1 MDRVEFV
8 ITHEADRF
16 AGFAHPLCGPHNLDI
31 LWPSVD
37 QVSEEER
44 LTAHGM
50 PPDTGAVFIA
60 QNLKSMDKRSGVA
73 VDVAEDVNATGV
85 LEDVDF
91 KVSFLGA
98 D

>member
-1 MDRVEFV
+1 
-8 ITHEADRF
+8 
-16 AGFAHPLCGPHNLDI
+16 
-31 LWPSVD
+31 
-37 QVSEEER
+37 
-44 LTAHGM
+44 M